1 MEHDFDSLT
10 EMMGSPLRVRR
21 GTRWGRWRPHSSE
34 EMDTES
40 REDGM
45 VLGSALGW
53 ILSKDKKI
61 KMAIKVIF
69 VVTCQTNVSWKMS
82 PSDIQCITKHQF
94 L

>member
-1 MEHDFDSLT
+1 MTSPLIDRLL
-10 EMMGSPLRVRR
+10 GSPLRVRR

-53 ILSKDKKI
+53 ILSKDKNKKI
-61 KMAIKVIF
+61 KMAIKVD
-69 VVTCQTNVSWKMS
+69 TER
-82 PSDIQCITKHQF
+82 
-94 L
+94 